1 MILLLGGTSE
11 SVDTAKLLVDHGFQF
26 IFSMASEIPMSL
38 PESSLLT
45 LTRGVMDNT
54 AMESLIHESMIAAV
68 VDATHPYAVEATK
81 NAMRACKNTGVRYFR
96 LSRRSSVPDGSNII
110 GAKDHEEAANKAGDV
125 GRTVLS
131 TIGVRNLGVYVSV
144 CSARGIRLIVRALG
158 NVESLNAI
166 KSLGVPD
173 QNIITGK
180 GPFSFEENITAIRR
194 FGVGTLV
201 TKDSGVR
208 GGTDEKIRAAIH
220 EKCLVI
226 LVQRPEPQGGEVFL
240 EPSELVSSLK
250 NYLGATSSKRD
261 GVTSITIL

>member
-45 LTRGVMDNT
+45 VTRGVMDNT
-54 AMESLIHESMIAAV
+54 AMESLIHESMIVAV

-81 NAMRACKNTGVRYFR
+81 NAMRACRNTGVRYFR

-110 GAKDHEEAANKAGDV
+110 GAKDHEEASNKAGEA

-166 KSLGVPD
+166 KSLGVQD

-194 FGVGTLV
+194 FGIGTLV

-240 EPSELVSSLK
+240 EPSELISSLR
-250 NYLGATSSKRD
+250 NYLGAISSKRD